1 MKVILNCLP
10 PARVDT
16 PSAALSILKAHL
28 MKNGIETR
36 VVYWNILLDGV
47 LPPFE
52 RDTDT
57 IHFDLLPY
65 LYLIA
70 GEQGDHIAA
79 ARANAYVKAEL
90 PGRDILNDNSDY
102 LRGAGKV
109 IGERIEEEL
118 SRYSPDEGLL
128 FGISCR
134 YEQWIPGMVL
144 AAYVKRLVA
153 DAKVVI
159 GGLGSLERAA
169 AVMKLCGLFDFAI
182 WGEGEYPLLEL
193 VRALDGGSTGLTA
206 VPRLLFREGGTVRS
220 SDTETGEFF
229 DMNSET
235 FADYDDYFAC
245 LEALGRDTGAVILP
259 LESTRGCTWNACRFC
274 VYSDGM
280 RTRKREP
287 ARVMEEVR
295 RLLDR
300 YSTPY
305 FAFMDNDIV
314 ANDQGRLEKMLD
326 DLISLRG
333 QREINFIAEVIP
345 KGFTK
350 EVMEKLPR
358 AGFGRIH
365 FGYESLSD
373 GLLAKMGKRTN
384 FSDNIFF
391 VKFARKFGI
400 TLPSANIICGI
411 PSEEDVDILTCMDNL
426 HFLRFYCNRE
436 FFRHTIIPLRLAGH
450 SRFHD
455 MVSAEE
461 LARFNENEICRL
473 LPKSMTEGIDR
484 FSLFD
489 FSAPQNTLWNSF
501 AKMNDFYY
509 SHIYSYTIRRE
520 EENVVYREFFDGEPV
535 LELVLGDVASGILRE
550 ANERILDLRDLLT
563 SLRAHR
569 PDTDEASVL
578 AALDALK
585 ARHLVYFGEAYGSI
599 ISVID
604 ASI

>member
-10 PARVDT
+10 PARTDT

-28 MKNGIETR
+28 TTNGVETL
-36 VVYWNILLDGV
+36 VIYWNILLDGI
-47 LPPFE
+47 LPSFE
-52 RDTDT
+52 RNTDT

-70 GEQGDHIAA
+70 EEHGDDIARS
-79 ARANAYVKAEL
+79 RANAYVKAEL
-90 PGRDILNDNSDY
+90 PERDVLNDSSDY
-102 LRGAGKV
+102 LGGTRRVLDK
-109 IGERIEEEL
+109 RIASEL
-118 SRYSPDEGLL
+118 SRYSPDEPLL

-144 AAYVKRLVA
+144 AGYVKRLFT
-153 DAKVVI
+153 DARIVI
-159 GGLGSLERAA
+159 GGLGSRDRAA
-169 AVMKLCGLFDFAI
+169 AGMKMCGLFDYAI

-193 VRALDGGSTGLTA
+193 VRALDGGNAGLAA
-206 VPRLLFREGGTVRS
+206 VPRLLFREGGTLRN
-220 SDTETGEFF
+220 SDTETGRFF
-229 DMNSET
+229 DMNSGV
-235 FADYDDYFAC
+235 FADHDDYFSC
-245 LEALGRDTGAVILP
+245 LEALGKDTSAVILP

-287 ARVMEEVR
+287 SRVTEEVR

-300 YSTPY
+300 HHTPY

-314 ANDQGRLEKMLD
+314 ANDPERLESVLD
-326 DLISLRG
+326 DLISLRE
-333 QREINFIAEVIP
+333 QREINFIAEVIH

-350 EVMEKLPR
+350 RIMEKLPR

-373 GLLAKMGKRTN
+373 SLLAKMGKKTN

-391 VKFARKFGI
+391 VKFARKSGI
-400 TLPSANIICGI
+400 KLPSANIICGI
-411 PSEEDVDILTCMDNL
+411 PSEEDVDILACMDNL
-426 HFLRFYCNRE
+426 HFLRFYYDNE

-455 MVSAEE
+455 MVPADE
-461 LARFNENEICRL
+461 LGRFNENEIFRL
-473 LPKSMTEGIDR
+473 LPGVMTEGIDR
-484 FSLFD
+484 FALFD
-489 FSAPQNTLWNSF
+489 FSAPHNTLWNAF
-501 AKMNDFYY
+501 AKINDFYY
-509 SHIYSYTIRRE
+509 NHTYSYTVRRE
-520 EENVVYREFFDGEPV
+520 EGDVIYREFFDGAPV
-535 LELVLGDVASGILRE
+535 LELVLGDVASAILRE
-550 ANERILDLRDLLT
+550 TNERILDLRDLLT
-563 SLRAHR
+563 SLRER
-569 PDTDEASVL
+569 DPQTDETSVR

-585 ARHLVYFGEAYGSI
+585 ARHLVYFGETYGSI

-604 ASI
+604 ADI